1 MLTLTCIS
9 QGEIYEAENKDKGA
23 VVLTEDLNHLK
34 SVMVQHVQNCVKVS
48 SQPSFLY
55 IIFASKAPNVP
66 VIYSA
71 LSEFLSK
78 LFFIFWFVFFSVQ
91 SFTTFKEM
99 TFVVC

>member
-9 QGEIYEAENKDKGA
+9 QGEIYEEKGA

-34 SVMVQHVQNCVKVS
+34 SAMIQHVQNCAKVLN
-48 SQPSFLY
+48 QPLFLY
-55 IIFASKAPNVP
+55 IIFASKAPNFA

-78 LFFIFWFVFFSVQ
+78 LFFFSFFVSVQ
-91 SFTTFKEM
+91 SFTTFKGM